1 MLGNYL
7 LRVPQHYPHASVTA
21 PLPSPQAP
29 TPTQRL
35 NKISFPPDLAFVF
48 GNQNAL
54 QAPVESTFQ
63 VRVGHGKPL
72 PRHFSADNVMA
83 DS

>member
-1 MLGNYL
+1 M
-7 LRVPQHYPHASVTA
+7 
-21 PLPSPQAP
+21 
-29 TPTQRL
+29 QRL
-35 NKISFPPDLAFVF
+35 NKISFPSDLAFVF

-54 QAPVESTFQ
+54 QAPADSTLQ

-72 PRHFSADNVMA
+72 PRHFTVDNVVA

>member
-1 MLGNYL
+1 MNSPY
-7 LRVPQHYPHASVTA
+7 YPNASVTTPP
-21 PLPSPQAP
+21 PLPAPQ
-29 TPTQRL
+29 TSTVMQRL
-35 NKISFPPDLAFVF
+35 NEISFPSNLAFVF

-54 QAPVESTFQ
+54 QAPVDSTFQ

-72 PRHFSADNVMA
+72 PRHFTVDNVA